1 MLDEKKKRNIPARR
15 HLETYDHE
23 GVLRLL
29 IVYVD
34 VEVKMVVDRIPNN
47 TAVFLLDN
55 NSADG
60 ITMIVFYFAF
70 LVRHAHHAWK
80 IVDENLSSVLVVNE
94 VDKHVHFL
102 FIVILFSNDDA

>member
-1 MLDEKKKRNIPARR
+1 MLDERKRRKIPARR
-15 HLETYDHE
+15 HLETDDHK

-34 VEVKMVVDRIPNN
+34 VEVKVVVDCIPNN

-60 ITMIVFYFAF
+60 ITMIVLHFAL
-70 LVRHAHHAWK
+70 LVRHAHHTRE

-102 FIVILFSNDDA
+102 FAVILFSNDDA